1 MSKNGETTGKNAAP
15 LRVGITGG
23 IGSGKTTVCRIFE
36 QLEIPVYYADERARV
51 LMTEDGALV
60 EKIKRLFGQQAYF
73 EDGTLDRKYIGNI
86 VFQDKPKLERLNS
99 IVHPAVFE
107 DVERWHQKHL
117 NAPYTL
123 KEAALLFESGSYKNL
138 EKIIT
143 VFAPTGIRIE
153 RVMLRDGV
161 TSREVESRILKQWP
175 DEKKMEL
182 ADFVIVNDGKRL
194 LVPQVLEVHKSLLAL
209 NRSA

>member
-36 QLEIPVYYADERARV
+36 QLEIPVYYADDRARA
-51 LMTEDGALV
+51 LMTEDKVLV

-86 VFQDKPKLERLNS
+86 VFQDKTKLEKLNG

-107 DVERWHQKHL
+107 DVKRWHLNHL
-117 NAPYTL
+117 DAPYTL

-143 VFAPTGIRIE
+143 VFAPMEIRIE

-161 TSREVESRILKQWP
+161 TSGEVEARISKQWP
-175 DEKKMEL
+175 DEKKVEL
-182 ADFVIVNDGKRL
+182 TDFVIVNDGKRL

-209 NRSA
+209 DRSA